1 MKLAKLLFVFT
12 LLLVGS
18 HSFAQNAEV
27 HGIITDAK
35 SNEPLQAIVQVGDKG
50 VSADLDGKYSLTL
63 PAGTYT
69 AEVKFIGYTT
79 IQKSI
84 TLKSGESMLWD
95 IQMENMSNDFR
106 VVVISAGKYEQ
117 DAGEV
122 TVSMEVIKP
131 KLFEDKNIASVEE
144 GLQQAPGV
152 AIVDDEPQIRSG
164 SGYSFGAGS
173 RVQVL
178 IDDLPVLSGDAGKP
192 SWGFLPM
199 ENISQ
204 VEIIKGAS
212 SVLYGSSAL
221 SGVINFRTAYPT
233 LTPTVKLQAWQG
245 AYSNPANSAAR
256 YWGRNNLKSGLNFL
270 YSRQYGNVDFV
281 LGTSLQAD
289 EGHLGPVKDS
299 LGNFDNGAFNPMNV
313 NRYDGENRAR
323 VSMNL
328 RVRSKKIKGLNYGVN
343 GIFSQG
349 TSYATLIW
357 ENDSTGL
364 YSAYE
369 GSATKTVQLL
379 TTLDPFAIYYGKKG
393 AKHSLRTRW
402 QSLDNANDNNQG
414 NFSDVLYGEYQYQQ
428 NWESYGIEN
437 LITTTGVVAVDTK
450 ARGELF
456 TGGNPDGRNTA
467 GNRAIFFQVDKKFFN
482 RLNLS
487 AGVRYEEFQINNEKQ
502 GKPVFRAGANYK
514 MGQATF
520 VRASYGEGFR
530 FPSIAEKFIVT
541 SLGAVKVFA
550 NPNIKAETSYNA
562 ELGIKQ
568 GFKLGSVQGFAD
580 VAVFQQ
586 EFKNFIEFTFGQ
598 WDPNP
603 TFDNML
609 GLGFKSVNTGQA
621 RVRGVDFSLMGEA
634 KWNKSSIQF
643 LAGYTYTQPVSTTPN
658 DVYATA
664 PVDASNPFLLR
675 NFANATYTNTS
686 SDAANNILK
695 YRLQHLIRVDVA
707 ATIQSWSVGAS
718 VRANSHMQNIDGAF
732 ETLEKEFPTVFNP
745 GIIRWRQEHK
755 KGDFVIDAR
764 LGYNINPQHKVAIVA
779 SNILNRVYAIR
790 PLALEDSR
798 LILVQYS
805 FSLHP

>member
-1 MKLAKLLFVFT
+1 MKLAKLLFVFN
-12 LLLVGS
+12 LLLVGG

-487 AGVRYEEFQINNEKQ
+487 AGVRYEEFRINNEKQ

-550 NPNIKAETSYNA
+550 NPTIKAETSYNA

-568 GFKLGSVQGFAD
+568 GFKLGFVQGFAD

-609 GLGFKSVNTGQA
+609 GLGFKSVNTGRA

-695 YRLQHLIRVDVA
+695 YRLQHLIRVDVG

>member
-12 LLLVGS
+12 LLLVGGD
-18 HSFAQNAEV
+18 SFAQNAEV

-63 PAGTYT
+63 PAGIYT

-84 TLKSGESMLWD
+84 TLKSGESMLWN

-550 NPNIKAETSYNA
+550 NPSIKAETSYNA

-695 YRLQHLIRVDVA
+695 YRLQHLIRVDVG

>member
-12 LLLVGS
+12 LLLVGGD
-18 HSFAQNAEV
+18 SFAQNAEV

-63 PAGTYT
+63 PAGIYT

-568 GFKLGSVQGFAD
+568 GFKLGAVQGFAD

-707 ATIQSWSVGAS
+707 ATIQSCSVGAS

>member
-1 MKLAKLLFVFT
+1 MKLAKFLSLTILLS
-12 LLLVGS
+12 VGS
-18 HSFAQNAEV
+18 YSFAQTAEV
-27 HGIITDAK
+27 YGTITDAVTH
-35 SNEPLQAIVQVGDKG
+35 EALIAMVRAGDKG
-50 VSADLDGKYSLTL
+50 ASADLEGKYSITM
-63 PAGTYT
+63 PVGTYT
-69 AEVKFIGYTT
+69 FEVKYIGYAT

-84 TLKSGESMLWD
+84 TLKAGESLLWD
-95 IQMENMSNDFR
+95 IAMEPMPNDFR

-245 AYSNPANSAAR
+245 MYSNPADKAAR

-270 YSRQYGNVDFV
+270 YSKQYGNVDLV

-299 LGNFDNGAFNPMNV
+299 LGNFDTGAFNPMNV
-313 NRYDGENRAR
+313 TRYDGENRAR

-369 GSATKTVQLL
+369 GSATKTIQTL

-402 QSLDNANDNNQG
+402 QSLDNNNDNNQG

-428 NWESYGIEN
+428 DWASLGVEHF
-437 LITTTGVVAVDTK
+437 ITTAGVVVVDTK

-467 GNRAIFFQVDKKFFN
+467 GNRAIFLQLDKKFFN

-487 AGVRYEEFQINNEKQ
+487 AGVRYEEFNINSETQ

-514 MGQATF
+514 VGKATF
-520 VRASYGEGFR
+520 FRASYGEGFR

-541 SLGAVKVFA
+541 SLGAVKVYA
-550 NPNIKAETSYNA
+550 NPDIKAETSYNA

-568 GFKLGSVQGFAD
+568 GFKIGSVMGFAD

-598 WDPNP
+598 WNPNP

-609 GLGFKSVNTGQA
+609 GLGFKSVNTGGA

-634 KWNKSSIQF
+634 KWNKSSVQF
-643 LAGYTYTQPVSTTPN
+643 LAGYTYTQPISTTP
-658 DVYATA
+658 DQVYATA
-664 PVDASNPFLLR
+664 PVNASNPFLLR
-675 NFANATYTNTS
+675 DFANATFASTS
-686 SDAANNILK
+686 SDPTNNILK
-695 YRLQHLIRVDVA
+695 YRLQHLIRVDVG
-707 ATIQSWSVGAS
+707 ATFGSWSIGAS

-732 ETLEKEFPTVFNP
+732 ETLEKEFPSIFNP
-745 GIIRWRQEHK
+745 GIIRWRAEHK

-764 LGYNINPQHKVAIVA
+764 FGYNINAQHKVAIVA

-798 LILVQYS
+798 LVLVQYS